1 MKKVQPLKIILI
13 NAANC
18 QYAEF
23 DLSDSLHLVAL
34 NNRGKTSII
43 NTLQFLYID
52 NYKEVDMGHSLD
64 KTWKHYFPQ
73 LGSYVLF
80 ELNTLAGR
88 KVFGLAATGMGAQPE
103 KFVVDAAYQ
112 AEDFLVSD
120 GETFT
125 PRKPENLFPLLGA
138 RLRRRGLEAK
148 QHRDFLKPLHP
159 KKNPDGLGII
169 GDTNDYPLFKRL
181 FKQLLQL
188 KGITIK
194 DLKDQIEQVN
204 QRMMEKEQ
212 VINVQREYSEPYA
225 EIQKRKSELQRLQFN
240 EANIAEL
247 LDLNE
252 KQANLR
258 GRLRSYFLKADSLF
272 VNEDQQLQNRKAE
285 HSDSKLRL
293 QDEKLPAIRVQK
305 EERQHKSN
313 ALNQR
318 LGVVKEFIRNHEKLG
333 KLCEEI
339 VIELEQ
345 ETQSNLE
352 VQVEALQKRLY
363 QAEETSLAVLEKTL
377 HDRQQGKEEY
387 QAQLQR
393 IADTLFARLKNLLDI
408 RQQKQ
413 LYRITNN
420 ELWRLF
426 EGQGFELHD
435 PKALQDFLQQT
446 LPAGEDDHWDL
457 PGLRLKL
464 SGISTTNLH
473 ALGNPDFLRDQIRQ
487 LDEEISKLQQQIETV
502 RTQEQLRQKLSE
514 ILQQIETCKTR
525 IAQYQQWQQAQAQ
538 YQEIVEEQQLLDE
551 QINQLRTEIDQLEE
565 ERVAVDHE
573 IRRHGENITKI
584 EQEIRELN
592 RQKIWIEKHPPD
604 QDWTVIEVNYDTL
617 LFADLHERYQKN
629 HEELQKKNEDV
640 GRKLAQ
646 LRSLFPQMTGLQDAL
661 ALHYLSEQLEAIPEK
676 EKSINDQWRGIFT
689 SFSAHCRGMID
700 SVDAIDSYLAD
711 LNRLLGKQQ
720 ISNLQ
725 AVKILL
731 KPNQWHTRIRRIQE
745 WREDDLPLFGGINEA
760 EGDKL
765 QEEIKPLLD
774 KGKISIA
781 DLYDLKLLVL
791 DQNAQEKQYE
801 SLQLESN
808 GTSITVKTIIFI
820 SMINKAMEGKQRLGE
835 NIRIPFYVDEID
847 SLDDVNAQNIHDTAQ
862 KLGLIPVFASPK
874 GSGICKRLY
883 QLDNNQYGK
892 LNVRQKSGGKLLLL
906 KPTFERVDT
915 V

>member
-1 MKKVQPLKIILI
+1 MKVQPLKIILI
-13 NAANC
+13 NSANC

-52 NYKEVDMGHSLD
+52 NYKELDMGHPLD

-73 LGSYVLF
+73 MGSYVLF
-80 ELNTLAGR
+80 ELNTLVGR

-103 KFVVDAAYQ
+103 KFMLDAAY
-112 AEDFLVSD
+112 EVKDFLLRGGD
-120 GETFT
+120 NYT
-125 PRKPENLFPLLGA
+125 PRKPESLFPLLGA
-138 RLRRRGLEAK
+138 RLRKRGLEAK
-148 QHRDFLKPLHP
+148 QHRDLLKPLHP

-204 QRMMEKEQ
+204 QRMMEREQ

-225 EIQKRKSELQRLQFN
+225 EIQKRKNELERLQAS
-240 EANIAEL
+240 EIPITDL

-252 KQANLR
+252 RQTSLR
-258 GRLRSYFLKADSLF
+258 GRLRSYSLKADSLF
-272 VNEDQQLQNRKAE
+272 VAEDQLLQNRKAE
-285 HSDSKLRL
+285 HSDNKLRL
-293 QDEKLPAIRVQK
+293 EEEQLPAIRVQK

-318 LGVVKEFIRNHEKLG
+318 LGVVKEFIRNHEKAE
-333 KLCEEI
+333 KLCREI

-345 ETQSNLE
+345 NKLVNLE
-352 VQVEALQKRLY
+352 ADVTTLQKRLY
-363 QAEETSLAVLEKTL
+363 QAEDADLAQLEKTL
-377 HDRQQGKEEY
+377 QSRQQRQEDY

-393 IADTLFARLKNLLDI
+393 ITDTLFARLKPLLDI
-408 RQQKQ
+408 QQQKQ

-426 EGQGFELHD
+426 DGQGFELHD

-446 LPAGEDDHWDL
+446 LPMDENAYWDL

-473 ALGNPDFLRDQIRQ
+473 ALGNPEFLQSEIRQ
-487 LDEEISKLQQQIETV
+487 LGEEISKLQQQINSV
-502 RTQEQLRQKLSE
+502 REQAKLRQELGG
-514 ILQQIETCKTR
+514 LRQQIKACEGLIT
-525 IAQYQQWQQAQAQ
+525 QYQQWQQNQAE
-538 YQEIVEEQQLLDE
+538 YQVALEERDSLDGQIEQLKAK
-551 QINQLRTEIDQLEE
+551 ISQLEE
-565 ERVAVDHE
+565 QRIVFGQE
-573 IRRHGENITKI
+573 IRRHDEAIGKVV
-584 EQEIRELN
+584 REMEALKY
-592 RQKIWIEKHPPD
+592 QKSWLERHPPD
-604 QDWTVIEVNYDTL
+604 HDWAVVEVNYDTL
-617 LFADLHERYQKN
+617 LFVDLFERYKGS
-629 HEELQKKNEDV
+629 HEELQHKNSEIE
-640 GRKLAQ
+640 RKLTQ
-646 LRSLFPQMTGLQDAL
+646 LRNLFPQLAGLHNAAAL
-661 ALHYLSEQLEAIPEK
+661 YYLREQLEAIPEK
-676 EKSINDQWRGIFT
+676 KKNINDQWKGIFT

-700 SVDAIDSYLAD
+700 SVEAIDSYLAD

-725 AVKILL
+725 SVKILL
-731 KPNQWHTRIRRIQE
+731 ETNQWHRRIRKIQE
-745 WREDDLPLFGGINEA
+745 WREDDLPLFGGIDEA
-760 EGDKL
+760 QGDKL
-765 QEEIKPLLD
+765 QQEIKPLLD

-781 DLYDLKLLVL
+781 DLYDLKLLVV
-791 DQNAQEKQYE
+791 DQYGLEKQYG

-820 SMINKAMEGKQRLGE
+820 SMINKAMEGRQRLGE

-862 KLGLIPVFASPK
+862 KLGLIPIFASPK

-883 QLDNNQYGK
+883 QLENNQYGK
-892 LNVRQKSGGKLLLL
+892 LSVRKKEAGKLLLL
-906 KPTFERVDT
+906 KPTFERLDT
-915 V
+915 A